1 MSKIKQKKI
10 SRSILL
16 PAIIATLLFSIVLYF
31 VDDKTV
37 NYILEQNLNDVVWSK
52 ITDISNAEKR
62 IADKMLTEA
71 SMFSRAK
78 GVLDAYATAYQGNL
92 SDPDDPHMEAARGQ
106 LRNYFASIE
115 KGYRDIYDGASLR
128 LHFHVPPA
136 RSLLR
141 LWKSKQH
148 KSDDLTSFRNTI
160 ATISTG
166 NHKPIKG
173 IEIGRGGFAIRGIAP
188 IIADDGKYL
197 GSVEALSSYEPL
209 VKSSVS
215 SDKEYIAVYMN
226 KQFLPIATRLQ
237 DASKNPIL
245 GNQFVFVSSTDK
257 NITDAVLTTAL
268 LTEGQRAAISRR
280 TGNYYTTVFPIK
292 DYSNK
297 QIGIMAYVYDVRSLY
312 ATLGQIQMGIILL
325 CIGLFAAII
334 IPLFFGL
341 RSVIIPINR
350 TIVMLRDIAE
360 GEGDLTK
367 RLEIYKNDEI
377 GELATLF
384 NTFLAKLQMMIKKI
398 ANNSRTIDHSALEF
412 SKIATQFSTK
422 SSESSE
428 RSDSVTT
435 AAEEMSTMLTS
446 VAAATEQSSTN
457 ASMVAAAIEQMSAT
471 INEIA
476 ENAEKARSVADI
488 AVEKADK
495 SSTQMDSLGQAA
507 SSIGKV
513 VETIS
518 EISDQVNL
526 LALNATIEAARA
538 GEAGRGFAVVA
549 NEIKELAKQTSA
561 ATLEI
566 RDRIAHIQN
575 STQGTVQGINEITR
589 VISNVNEI
597 VASIASA
604 VEEQSVT
611 SQEISSNIT
620 QASMGIQEVN
630 ENVNQSSQV
639 ATEITSDISIV
650 NQNVREIASNSNQM
664 ENRAEELKQ
673 MATELNAIV
682 NNFKIEER

>member
-1 MSKIKQKKI
+1 MSNIKQKKI

-16 PAIIATLLFSIVLYF
+16 PAIVATLLFSIVLYF
-31 VDDKTV
+31 VDDKTA
-37 NYILEQNLNDVVWSK
+37 NYILEQNLNDMVKAK
-52 ITDISNAEKR
+52 ITDITSAEKR

-71 SMFSRAK
+71 SMFSRARA
-78 GVLDAYATAYQGNL
+78 VLDAYATAYQGDLNN
-92 SDPDDPHMEAARGQ
+92 PDDSHMEAARGQ
-106 LRNYFASIE
+106 LRNYFVSIE
-115 KGYRDIYDGASLR
+115 KGYRAIYDGASLR

-160 ATISTG
+160 TTISTG
-166 NHKPIKG
+166 DHKPIKG

-197 GSVEALSSYEPL
+197 GSVESLSSYAPL

-226 KQFLPIATRLQ
+226 KQFLPIATQLQ
-237 DASKNPIL
+237 DASKNPVL
-245 GNQFVFVSSTDK
+245 GNRFVFVSSNDK
-257 NITDAVLTTAL
+257 QITGAVLTTAL

-280 TGNYYTTVFPIK
+280 TGNYFTTVFPIK

-297 QIGIMAYVYDVRSLY
+297 QIGVMAYVYDVRSLY
-312 ATLGQIQMGIILL
+312 ATLGKIQLGIVLL

-334 IPLFFGL
+334 IPLFFGV
-341 RSVIIPINR
+341 RSVTIPIKR

-367 RLEIYKNDEI
+367 RLEVYRNDEI

-384 NTFLAKLQMMIKKI
+384 NTFLAKLQEMIKKI
-398 ANNSRTIDHSALEF
+398 ALNSRTIDHSALEF
-412 SKIATQFSTK
+412 SQIATQLSTR
-422 SSESSE
+422 SGQSSE
-428 RSDSVTT
+428 RSDSVAT

-457 ASMVAAAIEQMSAT
+457 ATVVATAIEQMSAT

-476 ENAEKARSVADI
+476 ENAERARSVADM
-488 AVEKADK
+488 AVDKAGE

-507 SSIGKV
+507 SGIGKV

-566 RDRIAHIQN
+566 RDRIGHIQD
-575 STQGTVQGINEITR
+575 STQGTVQGINEISR

-597 VASIASA
+597 VASIATA

-630 ENVNQSSQV
+630 
-639 ATEITSDISIV
+639 
-650 NQNVREIASNSNQM
+650 
-664 ENRAEELKQ
+664 
-673 MATELNAIV
+673 
-682 NNFKIEER
+682 